1 MQRFFRVLLLKMG
14 ATTMK
19 STKLAIIAAILPAQ
33 MAFAADPT
41 NTMGALEALNSKGY
55 VDLGVEE
62 TKDTIVVTGEKK
74 GKRVT
79 KHYAKGSFELVK
91 TRVTSAAS
99 LEATDDDR
107 RVGGDIARAERDTE
121 EARAEL
127 NGLRAAGASEER
139 LDRAEKEL
147 DEFEKEEDAIRDIR
161 NGLEASDN
169 DAPAAVVVPTPAKAS
184 PAPAKKGG
192 GDIARAE
199 RDTEEARQE
208 LKDLRAEGASEERL
222 DRAEKELDEFEKE
235 EDGIRAARAKN

>member
-1 MQRFFRVLLLKMG
+1 
-14 ATTMK
+14 MK
-19 STKLAIIAAILPAQ
+19 STKLAIIAAILPAH

-41 NTMGALEALNSKGY
+41 NTMSALEDLNSKGY

-62 TKDTIVVTGEKK
+62 TNDTIVVTGEKK

-107 RVGGDIARAERDTE
+107 PRGGDIARAERDTE
-121 EARAEL
+121 EAREEL
-127 NGLRAAGASEER
+127 NDLRAEGASEER
-139 LDRAEKEL
+139 LDRAEREL
-147 DEFEKEEDAIRDIR
+147 DEAEKEEDAIRDIR
-161 NGLEASDN
+161 NGLKSEAPKVE
-169 DAPAAVVVPTPAKAS
+169 APVVPTPAKAA

-222 DRAEKELDEFEKE
+222 DRAEKELDAFEKE